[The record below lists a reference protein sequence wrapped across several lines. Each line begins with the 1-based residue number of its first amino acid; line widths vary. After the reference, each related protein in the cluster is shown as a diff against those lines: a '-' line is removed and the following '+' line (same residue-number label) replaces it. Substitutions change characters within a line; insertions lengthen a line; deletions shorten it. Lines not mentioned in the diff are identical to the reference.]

1 MFLCFNVF
9 MNFTHLHT
17 HSHYS
22 LLDGLAK
29 PEELLQKTKE
39 QGLSALALTDHGVMY
54 GAIEFYQKA
63 IELGI
68 KPIIGI
74 ETYVAPNGMLM
85 KQSKTDAKPYHL
97 VLLAKNKEG
106 YRNLIKLVTRAHLE
120 GFYYKPRVD
129 LDLLKKHHE
138 GLVALSACLEGEIP
152 REIVSKN
159 LDFAAKKALEYQKI
173 FGKGNFYLELQ
184 HHPSIEKQAIVNDGL
199 IKISK
204 KYNIPLVATNDTH
217 YLNSEDD
224 KIQDILLCIQ
234 TQRKVADQ
242 DRLSML
248 GDDFSLKSPKE
259 MEKAFHDVPQALE
272 NTVKIAESCNLKLEL
287 GKTKLPEFKVPEGF
301 NVNSYLRK
309 LCLDGLKR
317 KYPSINFQFL
327 ISNFQSNPKS
337 KISNPNNSVYEKT
350 ITNRLSYELSVIE
363 KTGFAAYL
371 LIVSDFVNWAKN
383 NKIVVGPGRGSAA
396 GSLVSYLLN
405 ITEIDPIKYD
415 LLFERFLNPERISM
429 PDIDL
434 DFADDRRDEV
444 IEYVKKKYGE
454 NRVAQ
459 IITFGTMAARAAVR
473 DCGRVLSL
481 PYDFCDRVAKLIP
494 MMMSL
499 SEALKKSFELKEL
512 YDSDPEAKKLI
523 DYAKKLEGVARHAS
537 THACGVVI
545 TPDDISNHIPRQ
557 HASQNDQTVVT
568 QYGMHAVE
576 DSGLLK
582 MDFLGLKNLT
592 IIQNAIRIIRKTC
605 EINLDIQKIPL
616 DDLKTFKLLKQGCT
630 TGVFQLESSGMK
642 RYLKQLLPSE
652 LENIIAMVA
661 LYRPGPMEWIPD
673 YIAGKQGRKKISY
686 IHPKVKP
693 ILEKTYGVAIYQEQV
708 MQVARDLAGFTLAE
722 ADVLRKAVGKK
733 IRSLLLEQ
741 HKKFIQGCIAN
752 NISKDIAE
760 KVFSFIEPFAGYG
773 FNRSHAACYALIAYQ
788 TAYLKTRFPHEFMA
802 ALLTSDQ
809 GDTDRVAIEIS
820 ECEQMRI
827 KVLPPDI
834 NESFANFTVVVPHQ
848 KEKWIRQAHHKCI
861 RFGLTAIKNVGENIV
876 CEIIEE
882 RKRNGKFQNLD
893 DLLKRVT
900 SKDLNKKSLESLA
913 KSGALDRF
921 GERNQILYNV
931 PKILNYAKTVQKAKL
946 RGQTDLFE
954 FGNQSTTL
962 PQLKLAKTPP
972 AEKKERL
979 TWEKELLGLYVSEH
993 PLDEFKDYLRANVT
1007 PCANIN
1013 KEPEKQYVTIG
1024 GIVSS
1029 IKKIITRTSEPMLFV
1044 KLEDI
1049 TSNIEIL
1056 VFPSV
1061 LKKNPTV
1068 WQEDKIIIV
1077 AGRISDKDGEIKLLA
1092 EEAKEIKSDEIQQW
1106 ERTKQE
1112 SKNLDNLN
1120 SNFLEIIIPQ
1130 NASPDLFQELKN
1142 ILKSSSGKQDVILK
1156 IPSGYGNFKEIKTNF
1171 AVDYDNLKQKLGL
1184 LSSQKG
1190 IKVLTK

>member
-1 MFLCFNVF
+1 MR
-9 MNFTHLHT
+9 FTHLHV

-68 KPIIGI
+68 KPIIGV
-74 ETYVAPNGMLM
+74 EAYVAPNGRHT
-85 KQSKTDAKPYHL
+85 KRSKADAKPYHL
-97 VLLAKNKEG
+97 VLLAKNEKG
-106 YRNLIKLVTRAHLE
+106 YKNLIKLVTCAHLE

-138 GLVALSACLEGEIP
+138 GLIALSACLEGEIP

-159 LDFAAKKALEYQKI
+159 LDIAAKKALEYQKI
-173 FGKGNFYLELQ
+173 FRRENFYLELQ
-184 HHPSIEKQAIVNDGL
+184 HHPNIEKQVIVNDGL

-234 TQRKVADQ
+234 TQRKVADR

-259 MEKAFHDVPQALE
+259 MEQAFHDVPEALE
-272 NTVKIAESCNLKLEL
+272 NTVKIANSCNLKFEL
-287 GKTKLPEFKVPEGF
+287 GKTKLPAFKVPEGF
-301 NVNSYLRK
+301 TANSFLKK
-309 LCLDGLKR
+309 LCQEGLAKR
-317 KYPSINFQFL
+317 YGIKTQEIEDEKQ
-327 ISNFQSNPKS
+327 K
-337 KISNPNNSVYEKT
+337 KI
-350 ITNRLSYELSVIE
+350 IDRLNYELSVIE

-371 LIVSDFVNWAKN
+371 LIVADFVNWAKN

-444 IEYVKKKYGE
+444 IDYVKKKYGE

-473 DCGRVLSL
+473 DCGRVLGL
-481 PYDFCDRVAKLIP
+481 PYDFCDKVAKLIP
-494 MMMSL
+494 MMVSL

-537 THACGVVI
+537 THACGIVI
-545 TPDDISNHIPRQ
+545 TPDDISNHTPRQ

-568 QYGMHAVE
+568 QYEMHAVE
-576 DSGLLK
+576 DLGLLK

-592 IIQNAIRIIRKTC
+592 IIQNALKIVRKTYGV
-605 EINLDIQKIPL
+605 NLDIQKIPL
-616 DDLKTFKLLKQGCT
+616 DDRDTFRLLQQGQT
-630 TGVFQLESSGMK
+630 TGVFQLESAGMK
-642 RYLKQLLPSE
+642 RYLKQLMPTE

-686 IHPKVKP
+686 IHPKLKP

-708 MQVARDLAGFTLAE
+708 MQIARDLAGFTLAE

-741 HKKFIQGCIAN
+741 RKKFIQGCVTN

-788 TAYLKTRFPHEFMA
+788 TAYLKTHFPHEFMA

-820 ECEQMRI
+820 ECEQMGI

-848 KEKWIRQAHHKCI
+848 KDKEKCI

-876 CEIIEE
+876 FEIIEE
-882 RKRNGKFQNLD
+882 RKRNGKFQSLD
-893 DLLKRVT
+893 DLVKRVT
-900 SKDLNKKSLESLA
+900 CHDLNKKSLESLA
-913 KSGALDRF
+913 KSGALDCLS
-921 GERNQILYNV
+921 ERNQILYNL
-931 PKILNYAKTVQKAKL
+931 PKILNYAKTIQKAKM
-946 RGQTDLFE
+946 RGQTDLFSS
-954 FGNQSTTL
+954 FSTTKTTESQNQNMNGTPL
-962 PQLKLAKTPP
+962 LKLEKTTP

-979 TWEKELLGLYVSEH
+979 AWEKELLGLYVSEH
-993 PLDEFKDYLRANVT
+993 PLDDFKDYLQT
-1007 PCANIN
+1007 HTLPCAQLE
-1013 KEPEKQYVTIG
+1013 KEQKRKIVTCG
-1024 GIVSS
+1024 GIISS
-1029 IKKIITRTSEPMLFV
+1029 IKKIITKTSEPMLFV

-1049 TSNIEIL
+1049 TSNVEIL

-1077 AGRISDKDGEIKLLA
+1077 QGRISDKDGEIKLLA
-1092 EEAKEIKSDEIQQW
+1092 EEAKEIKPEEMKKW
-1106 ERTKQE
+1106 RE
-1112 SKNLDNLN
+1112 KNKENLKN
-1120 SNFLEIIIPQ
+1120 QNNLSSGSLEIIIPQ
-1130 NASPDLFQELKN
+1130 NAPSDLFQKLKEV
-1142 ILKSSSGKQDVILK
+1142 LKSSSGKQDVILK
-1156 IPSGYGNFKEIKTNF
+1156 IPDGYGNFKEIKTNF
-1171 AVDYDNLKQKLGL
+1171 AVDYSNLKQKLNL

-1190 IKVLTK
+1190 IKVFTK